1 MAEGVGGWLLLLC
14 RLLVV
19 FHPLSLAVTASGALG
34 ALSVRG
40 TAVASILMLRL
51 IVVGFG
57 MAAGRAL
64 QHVQPG
70 AVTLAKAA
78 LLASAATDV
87 FVYTTPYF
95 PNNRVPGDTPS
106 ITSPRRSPITA
117 RGCSTSR
124 ARSGCERLTRTHNH
138 ESHERHETELFRAFR
153 GCIITRM
160 KQTPRP
166 RGRALP
172 LPSTCR
178 RSSARRRSNRSARR
192 ICAPICSSSRA
203 TRCAAG

>member
-40 TAVASILMLRL
+40 TAVASILILRL

-78 LLASAATDV
+78 LLASAAMDL

-95 PNNRVPGDTPS
+95 PNNRVPGDTPLYVAA
-106 ITSPRRSPITA
+106 TLA
-117 RGCSTSR
+117 YHGAWLLYL
-124 ARSGCERLTRTHNH
+124 ARSKRV
-138 ESHERHETELFRAFR
+138 RAI
-153 GCIITRM
+153 G
-160 KQTPRP
+160 
-166 RGRALP
+166 A
-172 LPSTCR
+172 
-178 RSSARRRSNRSARR
+178 
-192 ICAPICSSSRA
+192 
-203 TRCAAG
+203 